1 MKSIVFSLAAL
12 ALPLMAPLEAI
23 ENGGTFL
30 IRNAT
35 VHPVSAPKMENASV
49 LVVDG
54 KIAEVGAKVAVKGK
68 VRVIEGKGLHVYP
81 GMIDSGSP
89 IGLSEISSIRETVDT
104 GEIGDF
110 NPQLRAIV
118 AVNPESEAIPVT
130 RANGITAVMATP
142 GPVGGGGRGSGGGI
156 ISGQMSLMHLNG
168 WTWEEM
174 EVRRGAALQM
184 AWPVIA
190 SGGGRGGDPEMAAR
204 FGIRRTTFA
213 EAKKNQEAQVVKIRE
228 FFESARRYQ
237 AAKAAGEAGFKPDLK
252 LEAMLPLL
260 EGKLPVVVYA
270 ARERE
275 IREAVAWAEKE
286 RVKLVLAGV
295 IRPGKM
301 TEELAKKKI
310 PVILA
315 STFRPPSEDDDP
327 YDEPYALPGELVKA
341 GVKVAFASF
350 GTQFA
355 RNLPY
360 EAAQAVPFGLPYDE
374 ALKSVT
380 LNPAEIWGVAD
391 RYGSVEKG
399 KVADLIV
406 TDGDPLE
413 IQTQIKFMFIKG
425 EQVDLES
432 KHTRL
437 YKKYLA
443 RP

>member
-1 MKSIVFSLAAL
+1 MKSLLISMVALAAP
-12 ALPLMAPLEAI
+12 AMAA
-23 ENGGTFL
+23 ENGTFL

-54 KIAEVGAKVAVKGK
+54 KIAEVGAKVAAKGK

-81 GMIDSGSP
+81 GMIDSGTP
-89 IGLSEISSIRETVDT
+89 IGLSEIGSVRETVDT

-118 AVNPESEAIPVT
+118 AVNPDSEAIPVT

-142 GPVGGGGRGSGGGI
+142 GPVGGGGRGSGGGMI
-156 ISGQMSLMHLNG
+156 AGQMSLMHLNG

-174 EVRRGAALQM
+174 EIRRGAALQM
-184 AWPVIA
+184 TWPVIA
-190 SGGGRGGDPEMAAR
+190 GGGRMANPEVAAR
-204 FGIRRTTFA
+204 LGIRRTTFA
-213 EAKKNQEAQVVKIRE
+213 EAKRNQEQQVQKIRE
-228 FFESARRYQ
+228 FFEEARRYQ
-237 AAKAAGEAGFKPDLK
+237 AAKAAGQADLKPDLK
-252 LEAMLPLL
+252 FEAMIPVLQ
-260 EGKLPVVVYA
+260 GKVPVMMYA

-275 IREAVAWAEKE
+275 IQEAVAWAEKE
-286 RVKLVLAGV
+286 KVRLVLAGV
-295 IRPGKM
+295 ARPGKM
-301 TEELAKKKI
+301 TAEIARKKI

-315 STFRPPSEDDDP
+315 SPFRPPLEDDDP
-327 YDEPYALPGELVKA
+327 YDEPYALPGLLAKA

-360 EAAQAVPFGLPYDE
+360 EASQAVPFGLPYDE

-380 LNPAEIWGVAD
+380 LNAAEIWGVSD
-391 RYGSVEKG
+391 QYGSIDKG

-413 IQTQIKFMFIKG
+413 IQTQVKYMFIG
-425 EQVDLES
+425 GQQVDLES

-437 YKKYLA
+437 YKKYMA

>member
-1 MKSIVFSLAAL
+1 MKRILIAVVALAAPVC
-12 ALPLMAPLEAI
+12 AA
-23 ENGGTFL
+23 ENATFL

-35 VHPVSAPKMENASV
+35 VHPVSAPKIENASV

-81 GMIDSGSP
+81 GLIDSGSP

-110 NPQLRAIV
+110 NPQLRAMV
-118 AVNPESEAIPVT
+118 AVNPESETIPVT
-130 RANGITAVMATP
+130 RANGITTVLATP
-142 GPVGGGGRGSGGGI
+142 GPVGGGGRGQSGSI
-156 ISGQMSLMHLNG
+156 ISGQMALMHLNG

-174 EVRRGAALQM
+174 EIRRGAALQM
-184 AWPVIA
+184 TWPAIS

-204 FGIRRTTFA
+204 FGLRRTTFA
-213 EAKKNQEAQVVKIRE
+213 EARRTQQQQVDKIRE

-237 AAKAAGEAGFKPDLK
+237 AAKAAGEAGLKPDLK
-252 LEAMLPLL
+252 LEAMIPVL
-260 EGKLPVVVYA
+260 EGKRPVMIYA

-275 IREAVAWAEKE
+275 IREAVEWAEKE
-286 RVKLVLAGV
+286 RVRVVIAGV
-295 IRPGKM
+295 QRPGKM

-310 PVILA
+310 PVILG
-315 STFRPPSEDDDP
+315 SPFRPPLEDDDP
-327 YDEPYALPGELVKA
+327 YDEPYALPGELAKA

-360 EAAQAVPFGLPYDE
+360 EASQSVPFGLPYDE
-374 ALKSVT
+374 ALKAVT
-380 LNPAEIWGVAD
+380 LNAAEIWGVAD
-391 RYGSVEKG
+391 QYGSVDKG

-413 IQTQIKFMFIKG
+413 VQTQIKYMFIAG
-425 EQVDLES
+425 QQVDLES

-437 YKKYLA
+437 YKKYMA

>member
-1 MKSIVFSLAAL
+1 MKRIVISIAVLAAPLL
-12 ALPLMAPLEAI
+12 AA
-23 ENGGTFL
+23 ENATFL

-49 LVVDG
+49 LVVGG
-54 KIAEVGAKVAVKGK
+54 KIADVGAKLAVKGK

-89 IGLSEISSIRETVDT
+89 IGLSEISSVRETVDT
-104 GEIGDF
+104 GELGDF

-142 GPVGGGGRGSGGGI
+142 GAIGGRGSGGGI
-156 ISGQMSLMHLNG
+156 ISGQMSLMNLNG

-174 EVRRGAALQM
+174 EIRPGAALQM
-184 AWPVIA
+184 TWPVIA
-190 SGGGRGGDPEMAAR
+190 SGGGRMGSAR
-204 FGIRRTTFA
+204 MGARQTTFA
-213 EAKKNQEAQVVKIRE
+213 EAKRNQEQRVQKLRE
-228 FFESARRYQ
+228 FFEEARRYQ
-237 AAKAAGEAGFKPDLK
+237 AAKAAGAAGFQPDLK
-252 LEAMLPLL
+252 FEAMLPVLA
-260 EGKLPVVVYA
+260 GKLPVMVFA

-295 IRPGKM
+295 RRPGQM
-301 TEELAKKKI
+301 TAEIAKKKI
-310 PVILA
+310 PVILG
-315 STFRPPSEDDDP
+315 STFATPLEEDDP
-327 YDEPYALPGELVKA
+327 YDEPFALPGLLVKA

-360 EAAQAVPFGLPYDE
+360 EASQAVPFGLPYDE

-380 LNPAEIWGVAD
+380 LNAAEIWGVAD

-413 IQTQIKFMFIKG
+413 IQTQIKFMYIRG